1 MAGPKRVLCIMDL
14 SGVGRSSM
22 AVVLPT
28 LSACGIQACALPTA
42 LLSAHTGGFGEVAV
56 LQADAYVEQALLHYQ
71 QQNIHF
77 DAVYVG
83 YLQSEQQFDAA
94 EKALRVFADALCIV
108 DPAMADNGKLYSRIT
123 PQLAARMKTLC
134 DLADVVTPNW
144 TESAVLSGENMQEQK
159 PDNAAVKNRI
169 EAIAANKKSVLIT
182 SVPAQN
188 GELQIAGYDA
198 VKNDVFEILV
208 KYVPQSYPGTGDLFA
223 AALVGMLLHGSS
235 LKKAA
240 QTAAEYVEI
249 AAQITYNGHGEARH
263 GVWFEQAL
271 PFLVQAA
278 QTGV

>member
-28 LSACGIQACALPTA
+28 FSACGIQACALPTA

-94 EKALRVFADALCIV
+94 EKALRIFADALCIV

-188 GELQIAGYDA
+188 GELQIAGHDA
-198 VKNDVFEILV
+198 VKKDVFEILV

-249 AAQITYNGHGEARH
+249 AAQITYNGQGEARH
-263 GVWFEQAL
+263 GV
-271 PFLVQAA
+271 
-278 QTGV
+278 